1 MRSRPTKCA
10 TKLFGVLLKLPVWLC
25 FPITNVIKFKKATN
39 DTQRQFCLYHNFR
52 SWHLATPSGKI
63 MQFRAEPSLKFL
75 GHDNNEGLQSEIT
88 GISDTAHPD
97 VMRGIFNPSM
107 AKKATS

>member
-1 MRSRPTKCA
+1 
-10 TKLFGVLLKLPVWLC
+10 
-25 FPITNVIKFKKATN
+25 
-39 DTQRQFCLYHNFR
+39 
-52 SWHLATPSGKI
+52 